1 MTGIFIIGGA
11 GGVGRRLGPMLA
23 GRGQAVG
30 AMARKPEQLEALR
43 PRGVTPVIAD
53 LTALDAAGL
62 LVAAGGGLGGEFV
75 EAAGEAGD
83 VALPAVD
90 LDVDAA
96 QGLVDAFELA
106 LGLGPVGDGDRK
118 SVV

>member
-43 PRGVTPVIAD
+43 PRGVTPVIAG

-62 LVAAGGGLGGEFV
+62 AGLM
-75 EAAGEAGD
+75 
-83 VALPAVD
+83 
-90 LDVDAA
+90 
-96 QGLVDAFELA
+96 QG
-106 LGLGPVGDGDRK
+106 
-118 SVV
+118 